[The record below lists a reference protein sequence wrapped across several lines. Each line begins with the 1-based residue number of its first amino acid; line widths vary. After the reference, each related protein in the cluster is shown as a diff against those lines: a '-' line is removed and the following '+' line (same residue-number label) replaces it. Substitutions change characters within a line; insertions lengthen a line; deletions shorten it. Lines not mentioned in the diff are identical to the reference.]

1 MARDIRVLNRTLL
14 DVLGDQP
21 HVGFAVFSR
30 SGVIVLCN
38 LAARQMYYGSDRFDP
53 IGKSVSD
60 LEGNE
65 FAAEILSVIDEVCL
79 TCEPLAMDHI
89 RFGRRMSSIGWP
101 IRTSAEV
108 PAHKSDAVLAM
119 SVLSGADEIESWGV
133 RVVASQLASWGA
145 LEVLTSREL
154 EVLAEIGRGPE
165 SESHCGKSGHHPQDG
180 RNAPRENRPKIERPV
195 EHHPGAYR
203 LRIGLHPRACSP
215 EAAGRTAVD
224 GARQRNVFAQRRHL
238 RNRCRQYAFNQTAAH
253 HKHNRDSTFIESFSS
268 VRKNRNRFEEVALS
282 RPPQIR
288 Q

>member
-65 FAAEILSVIDEVCL
+65 FAAEVLSVIDEVCL

-108 PAHKSDAVLAM
+108 PAQKSDAVLAM
-119 SVLSGADEIESWGV
+119 SVLSGTDEIDSWGV

-154 EVLAEIGRGPE
+154 EVLAEIGRGLSQKAIAE
-165 SESHCGKSGHHPQDG
+165 SLGITRKT
-180 RNAPRENRPKIERPV
+180 V
-195 EHHPGAYR
+195 ETHRA
-203 LRIGLHPRACSP
+203 RIGQKLNARSSTTLARIACESGFTR
-215 EAAGRTAVD
+215 EHVRLK
-224 GARQRNVFAQRRHL
+224 RQEEQPWMEHAKEMFS
-238 RNRCRQYAFNQTAAH
+238 
-253 HKHNRDSTFIESFSS
+253 HNDD
-268 VRKNRNRFEEVALS
+268 NN
-282 RPPQIR
+282 
-288 Q
+288 